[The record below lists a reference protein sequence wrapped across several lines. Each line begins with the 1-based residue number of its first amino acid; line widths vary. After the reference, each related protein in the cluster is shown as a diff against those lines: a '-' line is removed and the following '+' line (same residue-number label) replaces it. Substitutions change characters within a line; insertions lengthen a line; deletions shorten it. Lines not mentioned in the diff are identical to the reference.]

1 MLTREMFIRGFM
13 RVELDGFK
21 EAIKKAKDVVEKI
34 ETEDVLNK
42 PVIYFQIS
50 PDRTILRLKIYDED
64 NGLKEIGSAEI
75 IEFAGEGEYRDI
87 EIRDVSDIYD
97 FINQFE
103 KESSLDGVIC
113 MFFSVKKVII
123 NVDNDCLIV
132 Y

>member
-103 KESSLDGVIC
+103 KESSLDGVIY